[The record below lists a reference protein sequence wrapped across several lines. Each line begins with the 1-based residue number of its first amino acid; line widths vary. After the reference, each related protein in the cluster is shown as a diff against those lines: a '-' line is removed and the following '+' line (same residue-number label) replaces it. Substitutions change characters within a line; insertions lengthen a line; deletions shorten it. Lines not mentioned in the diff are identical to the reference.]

1 MSKLVKFPFK
11 SMIPIVNF
19 LHSQK
24 STTESSIND
33 IQNASNACYPDTLEV
48 VQMLAYLT
56 TFGQVKETAE
66 GWILINK
73 QEKPVKIMIRKRFL
87 EDIEEILNQLS
98 SNPQKLS
105 DLTKDID
112 KMKESEVEEF
122 LRFLQTISSHGFVAK
137 NSEGWKLEN
146 YTSTPSAE
154 IQ

>member
-11 SMIPIVNF
+11 SMIPIVDF

-24 STTESSIND
+24 NTTESSIND

-66 GWILINK
+66 GWILSNK
-73 QEKPVKIMIRKRFL
+73 QEKPIKIMIRKRFL
-87 EDIEEILNQLS
+87 EDIEEILSQLS

-105 DLTKDID
+105 DLNKDLHKI
-112 KMKESEVEEF
+112 KESEVEDY
-122 LRFLQTISSHGFVAK
+122 LRFLQTISSYGFVAK
-137 NSEGWKLEN
+137 NSRGWKLEDYN
-146 YTSTPSAE
+146 STPSAE